1 MTPQHAHPQSKG
13 SRSALTVA
21 RRTVGPCLHEGWL
34 RIASV
39 LQPLRG
45 WAQEGGHQRR
55 VSTPASSAGL
65 FCQY

>member
-1 MTPQHAHPQSKG
+1 MTTPHHEHNKRAVSHG
-13 SRSALTVA
+13 GRAGA
-21 RRTVGPCLHEGWL
+21 RHDVVLRLHEGWL

-65 FCQY
+65 FCQ